1 MAESA
6 ASESSTEASAES
18 SNELHPEPPSE
29 QAKPENSRR
38 YSSDEVADIIRLSLQ
53 DENRNSENSID
64 HEELISIGKEVG
76 VSQAQIDRAVGLL
89 EDEHQTK
96 DKERRLWLRFKG
108 HCFTFAFVNLVCV
121 SINVFTGTESFWAGY
136 VLFGTGLFLLGHYAG
151 LRYAPDFVEM
161 AIERTRLHAFG
172 QTAILVAKDANV
184 SFTVSDPSGLMESN
198 GLVYIKG
205 QQLHLEYQTSDSVLG
220 LLKTNIK
227 SLKVDLADISHAF
240 LEHKFWSSELVLQ
253 GNSMLIFGSAPGS
266 SSGTLRLKISKEYH
280 NAALNLLSQLKQ

>member
-6 ASESSTEASAES
+6 SSEPSAEASAES
-18 SNELHPEPPSE
+18 STKLHSEPPSQ
-29 QAKPENSRR
+29 QAKPDNSRR

-53 DENRNSENSID
+53 DENRNSENGID
-64 HEELISIGKEVG
+64 HDELISIGKEVG
-76 VSQAQIDRAVGLL
+76 VSQDQIDRAVVLL

-96 DKERRLWLRFKG
+96 DKERLLWMRFKG
-108 HCFTFAFVNLVCV
+108 HCLTFAFVNLLCV
-121 SINVFTGTESFWAGY
+121 SINIFTGTESFWAGY
-136 VLFGTGLFLLGHYAG
+136 VLFGTGLFLIGHYAG

-161 AIERTRLHAFG
+161 AIERTRMHTFG
-172 QTAILVAKDANV
+172 QTAILVAQDATV

-227 SLKVDLADISHAF
+227 SLEVDLADISHCF
-240 LEHKFWSSELVLQ
+240 LEHKFWTSELILQ
-253 GNSMLIFGSAPGS
+253 GNSMRVFGSAPGS
-266 SSGTLRLKISKEYH
+266 SSGTLRLKIGKQYH
-280 NAALNLLSQLKQ
+280 SAALNLLSQLKQ

>member
-6 ASESSTEASAES
+6 SSEPSAEASAES
-18 SNELHPEPPSE
+18 STKLHSEPPSQ
-29 QAKPENSRR
+29 QAKPDNSRR

-53 DENRNSENSID
+53 DENRNSENGID
-64 HEELISIGKEVG
+64 HDELISIGKEVG
-76 VSQAQIDRAVGLL
+76 VSQDQIDRAVVLL

-96 DKERRLWLRFKG
+96 DKERLLWMRFKG
-108 HCFTFAFVNLVCV
+108 HCLTFAFVNLLCV
-121 SINVFTGTESFWAGY
+121 SINIFTGTESFWAGY
-136 VLFGTGLFLLGHYAG
+136 VLFGTGLFLIGHYAG

-161 AIERTRLHAFG
+161 AIERTRMHTFG
-172 QTAILVAKDANV
+172 QTAILVAQDATV

-227 SLKVDLADISHAF
+227 SLEVDLADISHCF
-240 LEHKFWSSELVLQ
+240 LEHKFWTSELILQ
-253 GNSMLIFGSAPGS
+253 GNSMRVFGSAPGS
-266 SSGTLRLKISKEYH
+266 ASGTLRLKIGKQHH

>member
-6 ASESSTEASAES
+6 ASKASAES
-18 SNELHPEPPSE
+18 STELHSEPPSE
-29 QAKPENSRR
+29 QAKSKISRR

-64 HEELISIGKEVG
+64 HNELISIGKEVG
-76 VSQAQIDRAVGLL
+76 VSQDQIDRAVVLL

-96 DKERRLWLRFKG
+96 DKERLLWLRFKG
-108 HCFTFAFVNLVCV
+108 HCLTFAFVNLLCV
-121 SINVFTGTESFWAGY
+121 SINIFTGTESFWAGY
-136 VLFGTGLFLLGHYAG
+136 VLFGTGLFLIGHYAG

-161 AIERTRLHAFG
+161 AIERTRMHTFG
-172 QTAILVAKDANV
+172 QTAILVAQDATV

-227 SLKVDLADISHAF
+227 SLEVDLADISHSF
-240 LEHKFWSSELVLQ
+240 LEHKFWTSELILQ
-253 GNSMLIFGSAPGS
+253 GNSMRVFGSAPGS
-266 SSGTLRLKISKEYH
+266 ASGTLRLKIAKQYH